1 MRLRVHIAALLG
13 YLSVALLF
21 AWPLPAHM
29 SDAFPGDPSG
39 DTGVYVW
46 NLWVFRH
53 EIVEHHRFPF
63 LTREILA
70 LDPGDVPLTL
80 HNYTTAANVVAFPLL
95 EVFDVVTVFNVI
107 TIGSVVL
114 AAYTMFLFA
123 RRRTGDAGAAF
134 AGGLL
139 FGFSPF
145 MMARAGAHFSLIQA
159 APLPLFALIL
169 FEMVCRPTMRLA
181 AAAGVVVAWA
191 FLSDPYYAVY
201 CLLML
206 LMLVGHSLATI
217 ERRPAEAR
225 GVWARMLLDLVLLS
239 LAGLMAGIAMR
250 GGGRFELLGLRFS
263 MTRLYTPMLVFTLLL
278 SIRVWLAVR
287 LKLAW
292 RGPIRLTYLRT
303 AVVGAFVCAVM
314 LGPVLYAMA
323 TPRAGR
329 PWRGPSVLWR
339 SSAPGI
345 DLAAWLV
352 PNPLHPIWGSGA
364 EGWLSRLP
372 NSFEENV
379 ASISWVAIG
388 LIAFAVV
395 RRGFRGPRGWWVFTA
410 AFACLSLGP
419 FVHVAGFN
427 TYIPTPWAILR
438 YLPIVGAARMPTRL
452 TIVVMLGV
460 SMLLAM
466 AVAHLRQ
473 RSGRPRQLVAVIVAL
488 LIVELIPSPRPV
500 YSAAVPAVFR
510 LIGDDPRPVRVMNLP
525 FGLRDGLSERGA
537 YSAKSQYF
545 QTVHEK
551 PLIGGYLSRLPDDA
565 IPRYRRNPVI
575 RVLLRLSEGRE
586 LEPGMEDD
594 ALAEASEFV
603 HFSHLGYVV
612 IDTGMCSPELIAFVK
627 RAFPLEFVASDGPVE
642 LYRTPAASPVAAPP
656 EY

>member
-1 MRLRVHIAALLG
+1 MRLRAHGAALLG
-13 YLSVALLF
+13 YLCVALVF
-21 AWPLPAHM
+21 TWPLPAHM

-95 EVFDVVTVFNVI
+95 EVFSVVTVFNLI
-107 TIGSVVL
+107 TIASVVL
-114 AAYTMFLFA
+114 SAYAMFLFA
-123 RRRTGDAGAAF
+123 WRRTGDATAAF

-145 MMARAGAHFSLIQA
+145 MMARASAHFSLIQA

-169 FEMVCRPTMRLA
+169 FEVASRPTMRLA
-181 AAAGVVVAWA
+181 VAAGVVVAWA

-206 LMLVGHSLATI
+206 LTLVVHSLATI
-217 ERRPAEAR
+217 VRRPADAR
-225 GVWARMLLDLVLLS
+225 SLRLRMLLNLALLS
-239 LAGLMAGIAMR
+239 VAGLMAGIAMR

-263 MTRLYTPMLVFTLLL
+263 MTRLYTPMLVFTVLL
-278 SIRVWLAVR
+278 SIRVWLTVR
-287 LKLAW
+287 LRLAW

-303 AVVGAFVCAVM
+303 AAVAVFTCAVT

-345 DLAAWLV
+345 DLAAWFT
-352 PNPLHPIWGSGA
+352 PNPLHPLWGNA

-379 ASISWVAIG
+379 ASISWIAIG
-388 LIAFAVV
+388 LIALAVV
-395 RRGFRGPRGWWVFTA
+395 RGLRAPRGWWAFTA
-410 AFACLSLGP
+410 IFASLALGP
-419 FVHVAGFN
+419 FVHVAGIN
-427 TYIPTPWAILR
+427 TYVPTPWTVLR
-438 YLPIVGAARMPTRL
+438 YLPIIGAARMPTRM
-452 TIVVMLGV
+452 TILVMLGV

-466 AVAHLRQ
+466 ALAHLRE
-473 RSGRPRQLVAVIVAL
+473 RSGRPRLLTAVVTAL
-488 LIVELIPSPRPV
+488 LLIELIPSPRPV
-500 YSAAVPAVFR
+500 YSAALPAVNQ
-510 LIGDDPRPVRVMNLP
+510 IIANDPTPIRVMNIP
-525 FGLRDGLSERGA
+525 FGLKDGLSERGA
-537 YSAKSQYF
+537 YSARNQYA

-551 PLIGGYLSRLPDDA
+551 SLIGGYLSRLPDDA
-565 IPRYRRNPVI
+565 IPRYRRHPVI
-575 RVLLRLSEGRE
+575 RVLLRLSEGRA
-586 LEPGMEDD
+586 LDPGMEEA
-594 ALAEASEFV
+594 ALAAAPEFV

-612 IDTGMCSPELIAFVK
+612 IDTGMCSPELISFVK
-627 RAFPLEFVASDGPVE
+627 RAFPLEFVAADGLVE
-642 LYRTPAASPVAAPP
+642 LYRTPAAAPLTP
-656 EY
+656 SAY

>member
-1 MRLRVHIAALLG
+1 MRLRVHVAALLG
-13 YLSVALLF
+13 YLCVALLF

-29 SDAFPGDPSG
+29 SEAFPGDPSG

-53 EIVEHHRFPF
+53 EVVEHHRFPF

-95 EVFDVVTVFNVI
+95 KVFSVVTVFNVI
-107 TIGSVVL
+107 TIGSLVL
-114 AAYTMFLFA
+114 AAYAMFLFA
-123 RRRTGDAGAAF
+123 RRRTGDATAAF
-134 AGGLL
+134 VGGLL

-159 APLPLFALIL
+159 APLPLFGLIL

-181 AAAGVVVAWA
+181 TAAGAVVAWA

-206 LMLVGHSLATI
+206 LMLVVHSLATI
-217 ERRPAEAR
+217 VRRPADSR
-225 GVWARMLLDLVLLS
+225 GLWLRMLLDLTLLS
-239 LAGLMAGIAMR
+239 LAGLMLGIAMR
-250 GGGRFELLGLRFS
+250 GGGRFELLGLRLS
-263 MTRLYTPMLVFTLLL
+263 MTRLYTPMLVFTVLL
-278 SIRVWLAVR
+278 SIRIWLAVR
-287 LKLAW
+287 LHVAW
-292 RGPIRLTYLRT
+292 RGPIRVTYLRT
-303 AVVGAFVCAVM
+303 AVVGVIACAVM

-323 TPRAGR
+323 SPRAGQ

-345 DLAAWLV
+345 DLAAWFM
-352 PNPLHPIWGSGA
+352 PNPLHPLWGNA

-379 ASISWVAIG
+379 ASLSWLAIAVIALAVGRG
-388 LIAFAVV
+388 LRA
-395 RRGFRGPRGWWVFTA
+395 PRGWWVFTA
-410 AFACLSLGP
+410 TFACLSLGP
-419 FVHVAGFN
+419 FVHVAGIN
-427 TYIPTPWAILR
+427 TYIPTPWAVLR

-452 TIVVMLGV
+452 TILVMLGV

-466 AVAHLRQ
+466 ALTHLRE
-473 RSGRPRQLVAVIVAL
+473 RSRRPRLLTAVVAVL
-488 LIVELIPSPRPV
+488 LIAELLPSPRPV
-500 YSAAVPAVFR
+500 YSAAVPTVNQIIAK
-510 LIGDDPRPVRVMNLP
+510 DPSPVRVMNLP

-537 YSAKSQYF
+537 YSAKNQFF

-551 PLIGGYLSRLPDDA
+551 ALIGGYLSRLPDDA
-565 IPRYRRNPVI
+565 MPRYRRHPVI

-586 LEPGMEDD
+586 LEPGMDEE
-594 ALAEASEFV
+594 ALAAAPEFV
-603 HFSHLGYVV
+603 HFSHLGYIV
-612 IDTGMCSPELIAFVK
+612 IDTGMCSPELISFVK
-627 RAFPLEFVASDGPVE
+627 RAFPMKFVASDGLVE
-642 LYRTPAASPVAAPP
+642 LYRTPATAPP
-656 EY
+656 AGY